1 MANTI
6 KLKRG
11 SGSNPTASDLTQ
23 GEIAVRT
30 DTGKLFT
37 KKDDNSVVEISGSGG
52 GGAVDSVNS
61 QTGTV
66 VLDADDI
73 SDASTTNKFT
83 TSSDISKLA
92 GIESNATADQTATE
106 IKTAYESNSDTNAF
120 TDAEKTKLSGIA
132 SNATVYN
139 DAAVDTHLNT
149 STASSG
155 EVLSYN
161 GSDYDWVAQSSGG
174 STDLSYTDA
183 TRVIASSTGTDA
195 TLPLMSSG
203 NAGLVPASGGGTT
216 SFLRADGQFTAI
228 AASNPV
234 ALKLPIAASATLPN
248 TNTEG
253 QVSNLFNTSAVFNS
267 SNSASWSFDASSI
280 TIPEDGIYCVSINVQ
295 VTSTGQR
302 AQNYFGFAV
311 DGTAQQGRSS
321 HAYVRNSS
329 SINDA
334 GCTLTELLDLD
345 AGDVLT
351 VIGRSEGSITTSRT
365 TDPVTPGSIE
375 IHKVSNTQGPQGAQG
390 ADGPSDIPQNSQT
403 SAYTLVAGDNGKHIN
418 TTSGGVT
425 VPSGVFSAGNI
436 VSIFNDSSSDQTI
449 TQASGVTL
457 RLAGG
462 SSTGNRTLAQYGL
475 CSVLCVGSNE
485 FVISGAGLT

>member
-11 SGSNPTASDLTQ
+11 SGSDPTASDLTQ

-30 DTGKLFT
+30 DNGKLFT

-61 QTGTV
+61 QTGSV

-132 SNATVYN
+132 ANATVYN

-161 GSDYDWVAQSSGG
+161 GTDYAWVS
-174 STDLSYTDA
+174 
-183 TRVIASSTGTDA
+183 
-195 TLPLMSSG
+195 
-203 NAGLVPASGGGTT
+203 NSGGGGGSSSLSTAVYEGPASDQAITSTSYATVNVATAVGTPASVFTNSSGEITLGAAGTYLATCTIVVSGSTNNYRWTGELNIEQDTGSGFTELQSVRGGYIRVNNCSQDSYISITRIVTT
-216 SFLRADGQFTAI
+216 SDSNDEIRFRFKRRSLTAGNGNII
-228 AASNPV
+228 A
-234 ALKLPIAASATLPN
+234 
-248 TNTEG
+248 G
-253 QVSNLFNTSAVFNS
+253 NS
-267 SNSASWSFDASSI
+267 SI
-280 TIPEDGIYCVSINVQ
+280 QIIRLDGI
-295 VTSTGQR
+295 
-302 AQNYFGFAV
+302 
-311 DGTAQQGRSS
+311 
-321 HAYVRNSS
+321 
-329 SINDA
+329 
-334 GCTLTELLDLD
+334 
-345 AGDVLT
+345 
-351 VIGRSEGSITTSRT
+351 
-365 TDPVTPGSIE
+365 PGA
-375 IHKVSNTQGPQGAQG
+375 QGPAGAAGADG
-390 ADGPSDIPQNSQT
+390 ADGPSNIPQNSQS
-403 SAYTLVAGDNGKHIN
+403 SAYTLVASDNGKHIKTN
-418 TTSGGVT
+418 ANVT
-425 VPSGVFSAGNI
+425 VPSGVFSEGDVVTVFNNAGTNI
-436 VSIFNDSSSDQTI
+436 SIIPGTGVLLGLAASSSNGT
-449 TQASGVTL
+449 
-457 RLAGG
+457 
-462 SSTGNRTLAQYGL
+462 RTLASAGL
-475 CSVLCVGSNE
+475 CTLLCLDSDTTLQT

>member
-11 SGSNPTASDLTQ
+11 SGSDPTASDLTQ

-30 DTGKLFT
+30 DNGKLFT
-37 KKDDNSVVEISGSGG
+37 KKDDNTVVEISGSGGG

-61 QTGTV
+61 QTGSV

-83 TSSDISKLA
+83 TSSEISKLA
-92 GIESNATADQTATE
+92 GIESGATADQTATE

-161 GSDYDWVAQSSGG
+161 GTDYAWVS
-174 STDLSYTDA
+174 
-183 TRVIASSTGTDA
+183 
-195 TLPLMSSG
+195 
-203 NAGLVPASGGGTT
+203 NSGGGGGSSSLSTAVYEGPAANQAITSTSYATVNVATAVGTPASIFTNSSGEITLGAAGTYLATCTIVVSGTTNNYRWTGELNIEQNINNTGSVFTELQSVRGGYIRVNNSSEDSYITITRIVTT
-216 SFLRADGQFTAI
+216 SDSNDQIRFRFKRLSATAGNGNIIAGNSSIQIIRLDGIPGVQGPAGADG
-228 AASNPV
+228 
-234 ALKLPIAASATLPN
+234 
-248 TNTEG
+248 
-253 QVSNLFNTSAVFNS
+253 
-267 SNSASWSFDASSI
+267 
-280 TIPEDGIYCVSINVQ
+280 
-295 VTSTGQR
+295 
-302 AQNYFGFAV
+302 
-311 DGTAQQGRSS
+311 
-321 HAYVRNSS
+321 
-329 SINDA
+329 
-334 GCTLTELLDLD
+334 
-345 AGDVLT
+345 
-351 VIGRSEGSITTSRT
+351 
-365 TDPVTPGSIE
+365 TD
-375 IHKVSNTQGPQGAQG
+375 G

-418 TTSGGVT
+418 TTTGGVT
-425 VPSGVFSAGNI
+425 IPSGVFSVGNV